1 MLFSI
6 FFIIFVGHNMTTIKA
21 KYSMK
26 KLNFNKLKQYLPLIL
41 VLLALL
47 CSTMAIADVGNQN
60 RYSGGGGFD
69 GGGDGD
75 WGVIIGYL
83 LGLFIRN
90 PLLGFIVLVILVVF
104 VLIRKKMAKKQ
115 ASDPTYIN
123 KQVQQQANTDFN
135 FDNSAAV
142 AAQIQAIDPAFSSD
156 KFIGFAREVFM
167 TIQAAWTAKDW
178 KPIRPFESETLFNTH
193 KQQLDE
199 YIRMGKTNVV
209 EKIAIKHC
217 SLQSFAQD
225 GDKEVLTVSLNAVMR
240 DYVIDD
246 ATKKV
251 LESDPNRDW
260 YMKYVMVFNRKA
272 GLKTDPGKKGN
283 SITNCPNCGAPTE
296 VTSSGQCAYCGSV
309 ITNGEHDWVL
319 TDIHSRE

>member
-1 MLFSI
+1 
-6 FFIIFVGHNMTTIKA
+6 
-21 KYSMK
+21 MK
-26 KLNFNKLKQYLPLIL
+26 KLNTNKLKSFLPIIL
-41 VLLALL
+41 MVVAVICCNL
-47 CSTMAIADVGNQN
+47 AIADVGNSN
-60 RYSGGGGFD
+60 RYNSGGGGFD
-69 GGGDGD
+69 GGDFDIGVLIG
-75 WGVIIGYL
+75 WLINLFIESPVLGLIVVVIIIIAYR
-83 LGLFIRN
+83 I
-90 PLLGFIVLVILVVF
+90 
-104 VLIRKKMAKKQ
+104 KKKK
-115 ASDPTYIN
+115 ATDPNYVN
-123 KQVQQQANTDFN
+123 KTVNQQAENEVTMDY
-135 FDNSAAV
+135 SGVV
-142 AAQIQAIDPAFSSD
+142 AEEIRAIDPDFSSD

-178 KPIRPFESETLFNTH
+178 KPIRPFESEALFNQH

-199 YIRMGKTNVV
+199 YIRLGKTNVV

-217 SLQSFAQD
+217 SLNSFKQD
-225 GDKEVLTVSLNAVMR
+225 GDKEVLTVWLNAVMR

-246 ATKKV
+246 ETKKV

-260 YMKYVMVFNRKA
+260 YMKYEMVFNRKA

-319 TDIHSRE
+319 KDIRSRS

>member
-1 MLFSI
+1 
-6 FFIIFVGHNMTTIKA
+6 
-21 KYSMK
+21 MK
-26 KLNFNKLKQYLPLIL
+26 KLDFNKLKQYLPFVLMLL
-41 VLLALL
+41 VML
-47 CSTMAIADVGNQN
+47 CTTMAIADVGNQN
-60 RYSGGGGFD
+60 RYSSGNGGGFD
-69 GGGDGD
+69 GGDGD
-75 WGVIIGYL
+75 LGAL
-83 LGLFIRN
+83 LWLLYFCIRN
-90 PLLGFIVLVILVVF
+90 PWLLIIVIPAFIVYFIVS
-104 VLIRKKMAKKQ
+104 KKKKKNGGNTN
-115 ASDPTYIN
+115 AIN
-123 KQVQQQANTDFN
+123 QRVQQQANTDFQ
-135 FDNSAAV
+135 FDNSAMV

-199 YIRMGKTNVV
+199 YIRMGKTNVI

-217 SLQSFAQD
+217 SLHSFVQD
-225 GDKEVLTVSLNAVMR
+225 GDKEVLTVALNAVMR
-240 DYVIDD
+240 DFVIDD
-246 ATKKV
+246 NTGKV
-251 LESDPNRDW
+251 IESDPDRDW
-260 YMKYVMVFNRKA
+260 YMRYEMVFNRKA

-319 TDIHSRE
+319 SDIHSRN

>member
-1 MLFSI
+1 
-6 FFIIFVGHNMTTIKA
+6 
-21 KYSMK
+21 MK
-26 KLNFNKLKQYLPLIL
+26 KLNLNRLKQYLPFVLML
-41 VLLALL
+41 VALL
-47 CSTMAIADVGNQN
+47 GSTMAIADVGNQN
-60 RYSGGGGFD
+60 RYSSGGGGGFD

-75 WGVIIGYL
+75 ILGIALYL
-83 LGLFIRN
+83 LGLFIDN
-90 PLLGFIVLVILVVF
+90 PVLGLIILIILVVF
-104 VLIRKKMAKKQ
+104 VIIRRKKMKKQ
-115 ASDPTYIN
+115 ATDPKYIN
-123 KQVQQQANTDFN
+123 QQVQQQANEFH
-135 FDNSAAV
+135 FDNSSAV

-199 YIRMGKTNVV
+199 YIRMGKTNVI

-217 SLQSFAQD
+217 SLLSFAQD

-260 YMKYVMVFNRKA
+260 YMRYIMVFNRKA

-319 TDIHSRE
+319 TDIHSSN

>member
-1 MLFSI
+1 MNRLSF
-6 FFIIFVGHNMTTIKA
+6 NNL
-21 KYSMK
+21 K
-26 KLNFNKLKQYLPLIL
+26 KHLPLIL
-41 VLLALL
+41 VLLATICCHL
-47 CSTMAIADVGNQN
+47 AIADVGNQN
-60 RYSGGGGFD
+60 RYSSGGGGDF

-83 LGLFIRN
+83 IGLFIEN
-90 PLLGFIVLVILVVF
+90 PVAGMIVLAILIVY
-104 VLIRKKMAKKQ
+104 VLIKKKITKKQ
-115 ASDPTYIN
+115 GTNTTYIN
-123 KQVQQQANTDFN
+123 RQVQQQATNDFN
-135 FDNSAAV
+135 FDNSAMV

-199 YIRMGKTNVV
+199 YIRLGKTNVV

-217 SLQSFAQD
+217 SLQSFAVD
-225 GDKEVLTVSLNAVMR
+225 GNKEVLIVALNAVMR

-260 YMKYVMVFNRKA
+260 YMKYEMVFNRKA
-272 GLKTDPGKKGN
+272 GLKTDAGKKGN

-296 VTSSGQCAYCGSV
+296 ITSSGQCAYCGSV
-309 ITNGEHDWVL
+309 VTNGEHDWVL
-319 TDIHSRE
+319 TDIHSRS